1 MDIRSLHQI
10 LNPNLRDPN
19 REACETGLPF
29 IKKAGVLNPNLRDP
43 NREACE
49 TGLPFI
55 KKAGVEHKINFIQ
68 SDGISILNNLFT
80 TGKKEGEFDFAF
92 VDADKET
99 YINYHEPLL
108 KLVTIGGII
117 AYDNT
122 LWGGTVAPPSN
133 DSDHHQ
139 EEGDDNKRDAMRK
152 LTFFYYDSRNSGV
165 YIAKQPKSNRLQ
177 TKAKRA
183 VAMSVDRT
191 QGSCVTIRTLPPLS
205 SLSRCVYS
213 SSGNPR
219 LKAEVNLLVADDATF
234 GSPTRMGKG
243 LTCVCFKSRG
253 TYERICIN
261 LTPLQ
266 EERLRRLKHRMKVNF
281 DASRV
286 EHQEGLKALWSA
298 TYPGQE
304 LHGLVSDQ
312 WKEMGWQGK
321 DPSTDFRGAGFIS
334 LENLL
339 FFAKTFSTSFQCLL
353 KKQGGKRAAWEY
365 PFAVAGVNIT
375 FMIMQM
381 LDLDANESKH
391 RLFFLHVFL
400 GALLIQVIAIL
411 AAKPRT
417 FVRTVFLQMLS
428 ENEWAFD
435 LLYCV
440 AFVVMDKQWLEKN
453 ATYMQFNDVLKSTR
467 AQLEKELLMDDVL
480 RIEDMPSYTLLF

>member
-1 MDIRSLHQI
+1 
-10 LNPNLRDPN
+10 
-19 REACETGLPF
+19 
-29 IKKAGVLNPNLRDP
+29 
-43 NREACE
+43 
-49 TGLPFI
+49 
-55 KKAGVEHKINFIQ
+55 
-68 SDGISILNNLFT
+68 
-80 TGKKEGEFDFAF
+80 
-92 VDADKET
+92 
-99 YINYHEPLL
+99 
-108 KLVTIGGII
+108 
-117 AYDNT
+117 
-122 LWGGTVAPPSN
+122 
-133 DSDHHQ
+133 
-139 EEGDDNKRDAMRK
+139 
-152 LTFFYYDSRNSGV
+152 
-165 YIAKQPKSNRLQ
+165 
-177 TKAKRA
+177 
-183 VAMSVDRT
+183 MSVDRT

-213 SSGNPR
+213 SS
-219 LKAEVNLLVADDATF
+219 DDATF

-312 WKEMGWQGK
+312 WKEMGWQGR

-381 LDLDANESKH
+381 LDLDAT
-391 RLFFLHVFL
+391 
-400 GALLIQVIAIL
+400 
-411 AAKPRT
+411 KPRT

>member
-1 MDIRSLHQI
+1 
-10 LNPNLRDPN
+10 
-19 REACETGLPF
+19 
-29 IKKAGVLNPNLRDP
+29 
-43 NREACE
+43 
-49 TGLPFI
+49 
-55 KKAGVEHKINFIQ
+55 
-68 SDGISILNNLFT
+68 
-80 TGKKEGEFDFAF
+80 
-92 VDADKET
+92 
-99 YINYHEPLL
+99 
-108 KLVTIGGII
+108 
-117 AYDNT
+117 
-122 LWGGTVAPPSN
+122 
-133 DSDHHQ
+133 
-139 EEGDDNKRDAMRK
+139 
-152 LTFFYYDSRNSGV
+152 
-165 YIAKQPKSNRLQ
+165 
-177 TKAKRA
+177 
-183 VAMSVDRT
+183 MSVDRT
-191 QGSCVTIRTLPPLS
+191 QGCCVTIRTLSPLS

-213 SSGNPR
+213 SSANPR

-312 WKEMGWQGK
+312 WKEMGWQGE
-321 DPSTDFRGAGFIS
+321 DPSTNFRSGIHFVGELIVFCQDIFS
-334 LENLL
+334 KIRVWRDRL
-339 FFAKTFSTSFQCLL
+339 FLNDKTTHLRSFATSFQCLL

-381 LDLDANESKH
+381 LDLDATKS
-391 RLFFLHVFL
+391 
-400 GALLIQVIAIL
+400 
-411 AAKPRT
+411 RT

-440 AFVVMDKQWLEKN
+440 AFVAMDKQWLEKKCHIH
-453 ATYMQFNDVLKSTR
+453 ADVLKSTR

-480 RIEDMPSYTLLF
+480 QIEDMPSYTLLF